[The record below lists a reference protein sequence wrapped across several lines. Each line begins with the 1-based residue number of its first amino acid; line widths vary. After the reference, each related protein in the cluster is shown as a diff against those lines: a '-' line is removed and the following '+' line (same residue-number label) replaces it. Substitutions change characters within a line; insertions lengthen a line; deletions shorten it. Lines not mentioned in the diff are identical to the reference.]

1 MASVKLKH
9 TDGNG
14 TILHSPAANPSSDVT
29 LKLPSTTGSAGQVLQ
44 VASANHSST
53 NAELEFAA
61 AAGGGITHAITY
73 RLNSTVTNGSG
84 GVNPVTG
91 WEYSDNAFDGK
102 LEDSNTWSLPSSG
115 IFSFPVTGIYSISV
129 DIMMSQVNDSNAWCG
144 IELQVT
150 TNNGTSYGGAAK
162 IYNQIVQ
169 HSSSSTQY
177 TTAHTQAIVDVT
189 DISQT
194 KYKISFFAD
203 NDESVKLIG
212 DSDDNRTS
220 IKVIRLGD
228 T

>member
-1 MASVKLKH
+1 MASIKLKH
-9 TDGNG
+9 ASGNS
-14 TILHSPAANPSSDVT
+14 TILNSPAANPTNDVT
-29 LKLPSTTGSAGQVLQ
+29 LKLPSTTGSAGQVLTE
-44 VASANHSST
+44 ASANHSST
-53 NAELEFAA
+53 KAELEFAA
-61 AAGGGITHAITY
+61 ASGGGITHDITY
-73 RLNSTVTNGSG
+73 RLNADVTNGSG
-84 GVNPVTG
+84 GVNPVLP
-91 WEYSDNAFDGK
+91 WEFSDNAFIGK

>member
-1 MASVKLKH
+1 MAITINGDGTITGLSAGGLPNASVTADDLAS
-9 TDGNG
+9 G
-14 TILHSPAANPSSDVT
+14 LANQGV
-29 LKLPSTTGSAGQVLQ
+29 
-44 VASANHSST
+44 
-53 NAELEFAA
+53 
-61 AAGGGITHAITY
+61 THAITY
-73 RLNSTVTNGSG
+73 RLNADVTNGSG
-84 GVNPVTG
+84 GVNPVTP
-91 WEYSDNAFDGK
+91 WEFSDNALDGK

-115 IFSFPVTGIYSISV
+115 IFSFPVTGIYSISI

-150 TNNGTSYGGAAK
+150 ANNGTSYAGIAK

-177 TTAHTQAIVDVT
+177 TTAHTQSIVDVT
-189 DISQT
+189 DVSNT

>member
-1 MASVKLKH
+1 MSKISLKH
-9 TDGNG
+9 TSGKVVSLN
-14 TILHSPAANPSSDVT
+14 SPTTEPGANDVAF
-29 LKLPSTTGSAGQVLQ
+29 KLPNTDGSAGQFMKTDGSGNL
-44 VASANHSST
+44 A
-53 NAELEFAA
+53 FA

-73 RLNSTVTNGSG
+73 RLNTTVTNGSG

>member
-1 MASVKLKH
+1 MAITINGDGTITGLSAGGLHNASVTADDLAS
-9 TDGNG
+9 G
-14 TILHSPAANPSSDVT
+14 LANQGV
-29 LKLPSTTGSAGQVLQ
+29 
-44 VASANHSST
+44 
-53 NAELEFAA
+53 
-61 AAGGGITHAITY
+61 THAITY
-73 RLNSTVTNGSG
+73 RLNADVTNGSG
-84 GVNPVTG
+84 GVNPVTP
-91 WEYSDNAFDGK
+91 WEFSDNALDGK

-115 IFSFPVTGIYSISV
+115 IFSFPVTGIYSISI

-150 TNNGTSYGGAAK
+150 ANNGTSYAGIAK

-177 TTAHTQAIVDVT
+177 TTAHTQSIVDVT
-189 DISQT
+189 DVSNT

>member
-1 MASVKLKH
+1 MAITINGDGTITGLSAGGLPNASVTADDLAS
-9 TDGNG
+9 G
-14 TILHSPAANPSSDVT
+14 LANQGV
-29 LKLPSTTGSAGQVLQ
+29 
-44 VASANHSST
+44 
-53 NAELEFAA
+53 
-61 AAGGGITHAITY
+61 THAITY
-73 RLNSTVTNGSG
+73 RLNADVTNGSG
-84 GVNPVTG
+84 GVNPVTP
-91 WEYSDNAFDGK
+91 WEFSDNALDGK

-115 IFSFPVTGIYSISV
+115 IFSFPVTGIYSISI

-150 TNNGTSYGGAAK
+150 ANNGTSYAGIAK

-177 TTAHTQAIVDVT
+177 TTAHTQSIVDVT
-189 DISQT
+189 NVSQT

>member
-1 MASVKLKH
+1 MAITINGDGTITGLSAGGLPNASVTADDLAS
-9 TDGNG
+9 G
-14 TILHSPAANPSSDVT
+14 LANQGV
-29 LKLPSTTGSAGQVLQ
+29 
-44 VASANHSST
+44 
-53 NAELEFAA
+53 
-61 AAGGGITHAITY
+61 THAITY
-73 RLNSTVTNGSG
+73 RLNADVTNGSG
-84 GVNPVTG
+84 GVNPVLP
-91 WEYSDNAFDGK
+91 WEFSDNAFIGK

-115 IFSFPVTGIYSISV
+115 IFSFPVTGIYSISI

>member
-1 MASVKLKH
+1 MSKISLKH
-9 TDGNG
+9 SGGNVVS
-14 TILHSPAANPSSDVT
+14 LNSPTNAPGAADVAF
-29 LKLPSTTGSAGQVLQ
+29 KLPNADGSAGQFMKTDGSGNL
-44 VASANHSST
+44 S
-53 NAELEFAA
+53 FD

-73 RLNSTVTNGSG
+73 RLNTDVTNTSG
-84 GVNPVTG
+84 GVNPVLP
-91 WEYSDNAFDGK
+91 WEFSDNAFDGK

-129 DIMMSQVNDSNAWCG
+129 DIMMSHVNDSNAWCG
-144 IELQVT
+144 IELHVT

-189 DISQT
+189 DTSQT
-194 KYKISFFAD
+194 KYKIAFFAD
-203 NDESVKLIG
+203 NDESVKLNG

>member
-1 MASVKLKH
+1 MAITINGDGTITGLSAGGLPNASVTADDLAS
-9 TDGNG
+9 G
-14 TILHSPAANPSSDVT
+14 LANQGV
-29 LKLPSTTGSAGQVLQ
+29 
-44 VASANHSST
+44 
-53 NAELEFAA
+53 
-61 AAGGGITHAITY
+61 THAITY
-73 RLNSTVTNGSG
+73 RLNADVTNGSG
-84 GVNPVTG
+84 GVNPVLP
-91 WEYSDNAFDGK
+91 WEFSDNAFIGK

-115 IFSFPVTGIYSISV
+115 IFSFPVTGIYSISI

-150 TNNGTSYGGAAK
+150 ANNGTSYAGIAK

>member
-1 MASVKLKH
+1 M
-9 TDGNG
+9 T
-14 TILHSPAANPSSDVT
+14 
-29 LKLPSTTGSAGQVLQ
+29 
-44 VASANHSST
+44 
-53 NAELEFAA
+53 E
-61 AAGGGITHAITY
+61 
-73 RLNSTVTNGSG
+73 
-84 GVNPVTG
+84 
-91 WEYSDNAFDGK
+91 
-102 LEDSNTWSLPSSG
+102 SSG

>member
-1 MASVKLKH
+1 MAITINGDGTITGLSAGGLPNASVTADDLAS
-9 TDGNG
+9 G
-14 TILHSPAANPSSDVT
+14 LANQGV
-29 LKLPSTTGSAGQVLQ
+29 
-44 VASANHSST
+44 
-53 NAELEFAA
+53 
-61 AAGGGITHAITY
+61 THAITY
-73 RLNSTVTNGSG
+73 RFNEDVTNGSG
-84 GVNPVTG
+84 GVNPVTP
-91 WEYSDNAFDGK
+91 WEFSDNALDGK
-102 LEDSNTWSLPSSG
+102 LEDSNTWSLPSSC
-115 IFSFPVTGIYSISV
+115 IFSFPVTGIYSISI

-150 TNNGTSYGGAAK
+150 ANNGTSYAGIAK

-177 TTAHTQAIVDVT
+177 TTAHTQSIVDVT
-189 DISQT
+189 DVSNT

-228 T
+228 S

>member
-1 MASVKLKH
+1 MAITINGDGTITGLSAGGLPNASVTADDLAS
-9 TDGNG
+9 G
-14 TILHSPAANPSSDVT
+14 LANQGV
-29 LKLPSTTGSAGQVLQ
+29 
-44 VASANHSST
+44 
-53 NAELEFAA
+53 
-61 AAGGGITHAITY
+61 THAITY
-73 RLNSTVTNGSG
+73 RLNADVTNGSG
-84 GVNPVTG
+84 GVNPVTS
-91 WEYSDNAFDGK
+91 WEFSDNAFDGK

-115 IFSFPVTGIYSISV
+115 IFSFPVTGIYFVSI

-150 TNNGTSYGGAAK
+150 ANNGTSYAGIAK

-177 TTAHTQAIVDVT
+177 TTAHTQSIVDVT
-189 DISQT
+189 DVSNT

>member
-1 MASVKLKH
+1 MAITINGDGTITGLSAGGLPNASVTADDLAS
-9 TDGNG
+9 G
-14 TILHSPAANPSSDVT
+14 LANQGV
-29 LKLPSTTGSAGQVLQ
+29 
-44 VASANHSST
+44 
-53 NAELEFAA
+53 
-61 AAGGGITHAITY
+61 THAITY
-73 RLNSTVTNGSG
+73 RLNADVTNGSG
-84 GVNPVTG
+84 GVNPVLP
-91 WEYSDNAFDGK
+91 WEFSDNAFIGK

-150 TNNGTSYGGAAK
+150 ANNGTSYAGIAK

-177 TTAHTQAIVDVT
+177 TTAHTQSIVDVT
-189 DISQT
+189 DVSNT

>member
-1 MASVKLKH
+1 MAITINGDGTITGLSAGGLPNASVTADDLAS
-9 TDGNG
+9 G
-14 TILHSPAANPSSDVT
+14 LANQGV
-29 LKLPSTTGSAGQVLQ
+29 
-44 VASANHSST
+44 
-53 NAELEFAA
+53 
-61 AAGGGITHAITY
+61 THAITY
-73 RLNSTVTNGSG
+73 RLNADVTNGSG
-84 GVNPVTG
+84 GVNPVTSC
-91 WEYSDNAFDGK
+91 EFSDNAFDGK

-115 IFSFPVTGIYSISV
+115 IFSFPVTGIYFVSI

-144 IELQVT
+144 IELHVS

>member
-1 MASVKLKH
+1 MAITINGDGTITGLSAGGLPNASVTADDLAS
-9 TDGNG
+9 G
-14 TILHSPAANPSSDVT
+14 LANQGV
-29 LKLPSTTGSAGQVLQ
+29 
-44 VASANHSST
+44 
-53 NAELEFAA
+53 
-61 AAGGGITHAITY
+61 THAITY
-73 RLNSTVTNGSG
+73 RLNADVTNGSG
-84 GVNPVTG
+84 GVNPVTP
-91 WEYSDNAFDGK
+91 WEFSDNAFIGK

-115 IFSFPVTGIYSISV
+115 IFSFPVTGIYSISI

-150 TNNGTSYGGAAK
+150 ANNGTSYAGIAK

>member
-1 MASVKLKH
+1 MAITINGDGTITGLSAGGLPNASVTADDLAS
-9 TDGNG
+9 G
-14 TILHSPAANPSSDVT
+14 LANQGV
-29 LKLPSTTGSAGQVLQ
+29 
-44 VASANHSST
+44 
-53 NAELEFAA
+53 
-61 AAGGGITHAITY
+61 THAITY
-73 RLNSTVTNGSG
+73 RLNADVTNGSG
-84 GVNPVTG
+84 GVNPVTS
-91 WEYSDNAFDGK
+91 WEFSDNAFDGK

-115 IFSFPVTGIYSISV
+115 IFSFPVTGICFVSI

-144 IELQVT
+144 IELHVS

>member
-1 MASVKLKH
+1 MAITINGDGTITGLSAGGLPNASVTADDLAS
-9 TDGNG
+9 G
-14 TILHSPAANPSSDVT
+14 LANQGV
-29 LKLPSTTGSAGQVLQ
+29 
-44 VASANHSST
+44 
-53 NAELEFAA
+53 
-61 AAGGGITHAITY
+61 THAITY
-73 RLNSTVTNGSG
+73 RLNADVTNGSG
-84 GVNPVTG
+84 GVNPVTP
-91 WEYSDNAFDGK
+91 WEFSDNALDGK

-115 IFSFPVTGIYSISV
+115 IFSFPVTGIYFVSI

-150 TNNGTSYGGAAK
+150 ANNGTSYAGIAK

-177 TTAHTQAIVDVT
+177 TTAHTQSIVDVT
-189 DISQT
+189 DVSNT

>member
-1 MASVKLKH
+1 MAITINGDGTITGLSAGGLPNASVTADDLAS
-9 TDGNG
+9 G
-14 TILHSPAANPSSDVT
+14 LANQGV
-29 LKLPSTTGSAGQVLQ
+29 
-44 VASANHSST
+44 
-53 NAELEFAA
+53 
-61 AAGGGITHAITY
+61 THAITY
-73 RLNSTVTNGSG
+73 RLNADVTNGSG
-84 GVNPVTG
+84 GVNPVTS
-91 WEYSDNAFDGK
+91 WEFSDNAFDGK

-115 IFSFPVTGIYSISV
+115 IFSFPVTGIYSISI

-150 TNNGTSYGGAAK
+150 ANNGTSYAGIAK

-177 TTAHTQAIVDVT
+177 TTAHTQSIVDVT
-189 DISQT
+189 DVSNT

-203 NDESVKLIG
+203 NEESVKLIG

>member
-1 MASVKLKH
+1 MAITINGDGTITGLSAGGLPNASVTADDLAS
-9 TDGNG
+9 G
-14 TILHSPAANPSSDVT
+14 LANQGV
-29 LKLPSTTGSAGQVLQ
+29 
-44 VASANHSST
+44 
-53 NAELEFAA
+53 
-61 AAGGGITHAITY
+61 THAITY
-73 RLNSTVTNGSG
+73 RLNADVTNGSG
-84 GVNPVTG
+84 GVNPVTP
-91 WEYSDNAFDGK
+91 WEFSDNALDGK

-115 IFSFPVTGIYSISV
+115 IFSFPVTGIYSISI

-144 IELQVT
+144 VELNVT
-150 TNNGTSYGGAAK
+150 ANNGTSYAGIAK

-177 TTAHTQAIVDVT
+177 TTAHTQSIVDVT
-189 DISQT
+189 DVSNT

>member
-1 MASVKLKH
+1 MAITINGDGTITGLSAGGLPNASVTADDLAS
-9 TDGNG
+9 G
-14 TILHSPAANPSSDVT
+14 LANQGV
-29 LKLPSTTGSAGQVLQ
+29 
-44 VASANHSST
+44 
-53 NAELEFAA
+53 
-61 AAGGGITHAITY
+61 THAITY
-73 RLNSTVTNGSG
+73 RLNADVTNGSG
-84 GVNPVTG
+84 GVNPVTP
-91 WEYSDNAFDGK
+91 WEFSDNALDGK

-115 IFSFPVTGIYSISV
+115 IFSFPVTGIYSISI

-150 TNNGTSYGGAAK
+150 ANNGTSYAGIAK

>member
-1 MASVKLKH
+1 MAITINGDGTITGLSAGGLPNASVTADDLAS
-9 TDGNG
+9 G
-14 TILHSPAANPSSDVT
+14 LANQGV
-29 LKLPSTTGSAGQVLQ
+29 
-44 VASANHSST
+44 
-53 NAELEFAA
+53 
-61 AAGGGITHAITY
+61 THAITY
-73 RLNSTVTNGSG
+73 RLNADVTNGSG
-84 GVNPVTG
+84 GVNPVLP
-91 WEYSDNAFDGK
+91 WEFSDNAFIGK

-177 TTAHTQAIVDVT
+177 TTAHTQSIVDVT
-189 DISQT
+189 DVSNT

>member
-1 MASVKLKH
+1 MAITINGDGTITGLSAGGLPNASVTADDLAS
-9 TDGNG
+9 G
-14 TILHSPAANPSSDVT
+14 LANQGV
-29 LKLPSTTGSAGQVLQ
+29 
-44 VASANHSST
+44 
-53 NAELEFAA
+53 
-61 AAGGGITHAITY
+61 THAITY
-73 RLNSTVTNGSG
+73 RLNADVTNGSG
-84 GVNPVTG
+84 GVNPVTP
-91 WEYSDNAFDGK
+91 WEFSDNALDGK

-115 IFSFPVTGIYSISV
+115 IFSFPVTGIYSISI

-150 TNNGTSYGGAAK
+150 ANNGTSYAGIAK

-169 HSSSSTQY
+169 HSSSSSQY
-177 TTAHTQAIVDVT
+177 TTANTQSIVDVT
-189 DISQT
+189 DVSNT

>member
-1 MASVKLKH
+1 MAITINGDGTITGLSAGGLPNASVTADDLAS
-9 TDGNG
+9 G
-14 TILHSPAANPSSDVT
+14 LANQGV
-29 LKLPSTTGSAGQVLQ
+29 
-44 VASANHSST
+44 
-53 NAELEFAA
+53 
-61 AAGGGITHAITY
+61 THAITY
-73 RLNSTVTNGSG
+73 RLNADVTNGSG
-84 GVNPVTG
+84 GVNPVLP
-91 WEYSDNAFDGK
+91 WEFSDNAFIGK

>member
-1 MASVKLKH
+1 MSTIKTNQLAHTANGASVFTLPQ
-9 TDGNG
+9 TDG
-14 TILHSPAANPSSDVT
+14 
-29 LKLPSTTGSAGQVLQ
+29 
-44 VASANHSST
+44 SANQVIKTDGSG
-53 NAELEFAA
+53 NLAFAA
-61 AAGGGITHAITY
+61 KGGITHAITY
-73 RLNSTVTNGSG
+73 RLNTNVTNGSG
-84 GVNPVTG
+84 GVDPVTP
-91 WEYSDNAFDGK
+91 WEFSDNAVDGK

-115 IFSFPVTGIYSISV
+115 IFSFPVTGIYSISI

-144 IELQVT
+144 VELNVT
-150 TNNGTSYGGAAK
+150 ANNGTSYAGIAK

-169 HSSSSTQY
+169 HSSSATQY

-189 DISQT
+189 DVSQT
-194 KYKISFFAD
+194 KYKIKFFAD

>member
-1 MASVKLKH
+1 MAITINGDGTITGLSAGGLPNASVTADDLAS
-9 TDGNG
+9 G
-14 TILHSPAANPSSDVT
+14 LANQGV
-29 LKLPSTTGSAGQVLQ
+29 
-44 VASANHSST
+44 
-53 NAELEFAA
+53 
-61 AAGGGITHAITY
+61 THAITY
-73 RLNSTVTNGSG
+73 RLNEDVTNGSG
-84 GVNPVTG
+84 GVNPVTP
-91 WEYSDNAFDGK
+91 WEFSDTALDGK

-115 IFSFPVTGIYSISV
+115 IFSFPVTGIYSISI

-150 TNNGTSYGGAAK
+150 ANNGTSYAGIAK

-177 TTAHTQAIVDVT
+177 TTAHTQSIVDVT
-189 DISQT
+189 DVSNT